1 MLLRKMQSIVS
12 ARCPVCGYREGSR
25 ARRRPLDRWAG
36 LLRIYR
42 FECRA
47 CNVQFHAFALKPS
60 ASQSA
65 KQPRACRANGRYRGA
80 VVEGARGRGAVNW
93 PFFPYTVNCAGAS
106 PPVRRKTC
114 QKSLML

>member
-1 MLLRKMQSIVS
+1 MTGLRIGTEEENRMLLRKMQSIVS

-25 ARRRPLDRWAG
+25 AKRNPLDRWAG

-47 CNVQFHAFALKPS
+47 CNVQFHAFAFKPS

-65 KQPRACRANGRYRGA
+65 K
-80 VVEGARGRGAVNW
+80 
-93 PFFPYTVNCAGAS
+93 
-106 PPVRRKTC
+106 
-114 QKSLML
+114 